1 MFCGER
7 THEEENLEGRKLSP
21 IQNGSIYPLGIRTIF
36 ESNLSTRQIL
46 LDPPYHGRGQNAM
59 KFTILDVV
67 CLYFNNME
75 YIESKPTSLVKQLIT
90 SLEGT
95 VAPISLPPTTLQTV
109 NLERPLRILVVA
121 RHICHF

>member
-1 MFCGER
+1 
-7 THEEENLEGRKLSP
+7 
-21 IQNGSIYPLGIRTIF
+21 
-36 ESNLSTRQIL
+36 
-46 LDPPYHGRGQNAM
+46 M

-109 NLERPLRILVVA
+109 NLERPLHILVVA